1 MTLIETRR
9 RSATLNLRAGHSVS
23 SAIIRMYD
31 IWRQRQ
37 VLRNLDA
44 HALEDIGVTRKQ
56 AQDEARRPVWDA
68 PATWRC

>member
-1 MTLIETRR
+1 MTLIETRH
-9 RSATLNLRAGHSVS
+9 RSAALNTRANHPVRSTIV
-23 SAIIRMYD
+23 RMYD

-56 AQDEARRPVWDA
+56 AQDEARRPIWDA
-68 PATWRC
+68 PANWRC

>member
-9 RSATLNLRAGHSVS
+9 HSATLNLRAGNSVS